1 MKMPAKKMIAV
12 SSCLLGHKVRY
23 DGNDKR
29 SSIVENELCTRFH
42 CVSICP
48 DHVITV
54 GNLTDLFNNFI
65 KRLSLTNDVVNA
77 KQSKILAKYP
87 PNS

>member
-1 MKMPAKKMIAV
+1 M
-12 SSCLLGHKVRY
+12 CYLC
-23 DGNDKR
+23 
-29 SSIVENELCTRFH
+29 ENECPVDAFDAKLGKANRKCCIACMH

-54 GNLTDLFNNFI
+54 
-65 KRLSLTNDVVNA
+65 SLTNDVVNA